1 MALIDVVKCEVN
13 DTEFVY
19 KFPSDDLRLGTQL
32 VVYTAQTAFFVKG
45 GKVHDAFEAGTHT
58 LKSENIPI
66 LNKLLNLPFGSNS
79 PFKAEVWFI
88 NQISKLDIK
97 WGTPT
102 AIQLEDPRYNVIVPV
117 RAFGQYGIRVKDP
130 RLFLETL
137 IGNMTSF
144 SAEKIEQYF
153 KGKVLAQ
160 LSTLITQKIAQDNVS
175 ILDINAHLMDMS
187 EHCNTQL
194 NFTFNK
200 YGIDIIE
207 FSFMSINAPQD
218 DPSIVKLK
226 EAKDL
231 AARMKITGKDVYQM
245 ERSFDVMQAAAQNE
259 GGGAGAMVGMGAG
272 LGVGLGVGGQM
283 GNMFGQTMNTNP
295 QAQQAQPIQQPA
307 QAMPPPLPQ
316 EAVYFVCIN
325 NQQQGGFN
333 FQAVT
338 NLIAQGQ
345 VNADTLVWKQG
356 MPTWAKINTL
366 QEFSGHTPP
375 PLPPIT

>member
-13 DTEFVY
+13 DEEFVY

-32 VVYTAQTAFFVKG
+32 IVYPAQTAFFVKG
-45 GKVHDAFEAGTHT
+45 GAVLDEFRSGTHT
-58 LKSENIPI
+58 LKSENIPL
-66 LNKLLNLPFGSNS
+66 LNKIINLPFGSKS

-102 AIQLEDPRYNVIVPV
+102 PIQLEDPRYNVIVPV
-117 RAFGQYGIRVKDP
+117 RAFGQYGIKVKEP

-144 SAEKIEQYF
+144 SAIKIEQYF

-160 LSTLITQKIAQDNVS
+160 LSSLISQNIAKNNVS
-175 ILDINAHLMDMS
+175 ILDINAHLIEMS
-187 EHCNTQL
+187 EYCNTQL
-194 NFTFNK
+194 NYTFNK
-200 YGIDIIE
+200 YGIEVVE

-218 DPSIVKLK
+218 DPTIVKLK

-245 ERSFDVMQAAAQNE
+245 ERSFDVMQDAAQNE
-259 GGGAGAMVGMGAG
+259 GGGMMNIGAGLGAG
-272 LGVGLGVGGQM
+272 LGVGAQM
-283 GNMFGQTMNTNP
+283 GNMFTQTMNTNP
-295 QAQQAQPIQQPA
+295 TT
-307 QAMPPPLPQ
+307 PPPLPQ
-316 EAVYFVCIN
+316 EPVYFLYFN

-333 FQAVT
+333 FQTVV
-338 NLIAQGQ
+338 NLITQRQ
-345 VNADTLVWKQG
+345 VNADTLAWKQG
-356 MPTWAKINTL
+356 MPNWAKISTL
-366 QEFSGHTPP
+366 QEFSNSFSGQTPP
-375 PLPPIT
+375 PLPPNL